1 MMKTTRE
8 IGADIF
14 YEVTE
19 QGAYANLSL
28 HKSLSACKDQRD
40 RAYITNL
47 VYGTLRKLTPI
58 DYQLKQLLKKP
69 VKQKDIYLRS
79 LLRLGVYELLY
90 TAAKPH
96 AVVNELV
103 TIGKKRGNEGWG
115 KMINGVL
122 RNLLRSK
129 ETLSW
134 PNFATET
141 ERVAFFASIP
151 AWVSQLWLAE
161 KGEDTA
167 MRLLKALDLTRPPVL
182 RVNTLKT
189 DRGALSALLEKEGVF
204 TDEGIL
210 SDDALR
216 LKSGVDIS
224 RLFLFDQ
231 GTFTVQEES
240 SQLAA
245 KVLAPKAGDTVL
257 DMCAAPG
264 GKTTHMA
271 QLMENQGKIF
281 ASDVY
286 DHKIKLIEEN
296 AKRLGITII
305 DAVKKDALLWGND
318 ATAQFDAILLDAPC
332 SGLGVLNRR
341 LDSRFRKEAADVT
354 ALASLQKELLSSA
367 YRALR
372 TGGRMVYSTCTISDA
387 ENKENA
393 AWFLKTYPDMKP
405 VSFAGLIPNLTEDE
419 KSRAEKG
426 FLELLPFV
434 HQTDG
439 FFISLFEK
447 VPI

>member
-1 MMKTTRE
+1 MKTTRE
-8 IGADIF
+8 TGADIL

-19 QGAYANLSL
+19 QGAYANLTL

-47 VYGTLRKLTPI
+47 VYGSLRKLTPI
-58 DYQLKQLLKKP
+58 DYQLKHFLKKP
-69 VKQKDIYLRS
+69 VKEKDIYLMS
-79 LLRLGVYELLY
+79 LLRLGFYELLY

-103 TIGKKRGNEGWG
+103 IIGKKRGNEGWG

-141 ERVAFFASIP
+141 ERAAFFASIP
-151 AWVSQLWLAE
+151 TWVSRLWLSE
-161 KGEDTA
+161 KGEETTV
-167 MRLLKALDLTRPPVL
+167 RLLESFELTRSPVL

-189 DRGALSALLEKEGVF
+189 VRSALRALLEKEGVF

-210 SDDALR
+210 SNDALR
-216 LKSGVDIS
+216 MKSGVDI
-224 RLFLFDQ
+224 RHLPQFDQ

-240 SQLAA
+240 SQLVA

-271 QLMENQGKIF
+271 QLMGNQGKIF
-281 ASDVY
+281 ASDIY

-296 AKRLGITII
+296 AQRLGITII
-305 DAVKKDALLWGND
+305 DAVKKDALRWGND
-318 ATAQFDAILLDAPC
+318 ATAQFDAVLLDAPC

-354 ALASLQKELLSSA
+354 ALASLQKKLLSSA
-367 YRALR
+367 YQALR
-372 TGGRMVYSTCTISDA
+372 NGGRLVYSTCTISDA
-387 ENKENA
+387 ENMKNVS
-393 AWFLKTYPDMKP
+393 WFLKTYPDMKP
-405 VSFAGLIPNLTEDE
+405 VSFAGQIPNLTEEE
-419 KSRAEKG
+419 KKQAKKG
-426 FLELLPFV
+426 TLELLPFV

-447 VPI
+447 VMS